1 MKNKLLL
8 IALNKIFAANSQLAS
23 ELNKFIGQVIEL
35 QMPGISMKFMI
46 NNDLLLLDSDAAS
59 ISVITIPLAAT
70 SYLINQNQMRT
81 FQQVRIS
88 GNQKIGQEWLQLMSR
103 LKITN
108 VLYQHDSMIFGFF
121 AIKIEELM
129 SNLIAYFQLTVGN
142 VGVST
147 AQYLQY
153 ESQDIVGRYEL
164 EDFYAGVDDIN
175 SKYEILQKRMER
187 LLKAL

>member
-59 ISVITIPLAAT
+59 ISVITIPLAVA